1 MNKHFVENLINLG
14 AVLMSTVQYSIK
26 SKTDLKVGKGRLRPV
41 LLFPGRVSPECLFD
55 APVVRDVLPLRVETV
70 QVDPHL
76 PHPEVTVLV
85 CRKI

>member
-26 SKTDLKVGKGRLRPV
+26 SKTDLKVGKGRLGPV

-85 CRKI
+85 